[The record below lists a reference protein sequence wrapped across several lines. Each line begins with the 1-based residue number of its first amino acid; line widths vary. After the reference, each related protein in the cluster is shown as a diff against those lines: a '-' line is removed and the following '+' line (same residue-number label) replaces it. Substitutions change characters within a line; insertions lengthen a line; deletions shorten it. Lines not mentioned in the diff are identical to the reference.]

1 MAENPLQ
8 SGKCGLDRPLVVGD
22 GSEIAGLAAEKV
34 TWVLTGF
41 PDNLRQTSDVGDR
54 HIICFS
60 GRLLLLPAVNRL
72 RSLALARELM
82 GCHDN
87 SAFCASKV
95 TLLSHVL

>member
-1 MAENPLQ
+1 M
-8 SGKCGLDRPLVVGD
+8 VGD
-22 GSEIAGLAAEKV
+22 GSEIAGLTAEKV
-34 TWVLTGF
+34 HVTFSAVLTGF